1 MFTING
7 ERWLVKFEQPSAEIF
22 ITEDGFRTIG
32 VCDDATKT
40 IHLANSLRGKFLK
53 KVLCHELTHAAMF
66 SYNVELS
73 YEQEE
78 LLADLLA
85 TYGEEII
92 DITDSLFDRLKER
105 H

>member
-7 ERWLVKFEQPSAEIF
+7 EKWLVKFEQPSAEIF
-22 ITEDGFRTIG
+22 ITKDGFRTIG

-53 KVLCHELTHAAMF
+53 KVLCHELVHAAMF
-66 SYNVELS
+66 SYNIKLE

-78 LLADLLA
+78 LLANLIA

-92 DITDSLFDRLKER
+92 QITNDVFKRLR
-105 H
+105 Y

>member
-7 ERWLVKFEQPSAEIF
+7 EKWLVKFEQPSAEIF
-22 ITEDGFRTIG
+22 ITEDGSRTIG

-53 KVLCHELTHAAMF
+53 KVLCHELVHAAMF
-66 SYNVELS
+66 SYNIKLE

-78 LLADLLA
+78 LLANLIA

-92 DITDSLFDRLKER
+92 QITNDVFKRLR
-105 H
+105 Y

>member
-7 ERWLVKFEQPSAEIF
+7 EKWLIKFEQPSAEIF

-53 KVLCHELTHAAMF
+53 KVLCHELVHAAMF
-66 SYNVELS
+66 SYNIKLE

-78 LLADLLA
+78 LLANLIA

-92 DITDSLFDRLKER
+92 QITNDVFKRLR
-105 H
+105 Y

>member
-1 MFTING
+1 MLTING
-7 ERWLVKFEQPSAEIF
+7 EKWLVKFEQPSAEIF

-53 KVLCHELTHAAMF
+53 KVLCHELVHAAMF
-66 SYNVELS
+66 SYNIKLE

-78 LLADLLA
+78 LLANLIA

-92 DITDSLFDRLKER
+92 QITNDVFKRLR
-105 H
+105 Y

>member
-1 MFTING
+1 MFTINR
-7 ERWLVKFEQPSAEIF
+7 EKWLVKFEQPSAEIF

-40 IHLANSLRGKFLK
+40 IYLANSLRGKFLK
-53 KVLCHELTHAAMF
+53 KVLCHELVHAAMF
-66 SYNVELS
+66 SYNIKLE

-78 LLADLLA
+78 LLANLIA

-92 DITDSLFDRLKER
+92 QITNDVFKRLR
-105 H
+105 Y

>member
-7 ERWLVKFEQPSAEIF
+7 EEWLVKFEQPSAEIF

-53 KVLCHELTHAAMF
+53 KVLCHELVHAAMF
-66 SYNVELS
+66 SYNIKLE

-78 LLADLLA
+78 LLANLIA

-92 DITDSLFDRLKER
+92 QITNDVFKRLR
-105 H
+105 Y

>member
-7 ERWLVKFEQPSAEIF
+7 EKWLVKFEQPSAEIF

-53 KVLCHELTHAAMF
+53 KVLCHELVHAAMF
-66 SYNVELS
+66 SYNIKLE

-78 LLADLLA
+78 LLANLIA

-92 DITDSLFDRLKER
+92 QITNDVFKRLR
-105 H
+105 Y

>member
-7 ERWLVKFEQPSAEIF
+7 EKWLVKFEQPSAEIF

-32 VCDDATKT
+32 VCDDVTKT

-53 KVLCHELTHAAMF
+53 KVLCHELVHAAMF
-66 SYNVELS
+66 SYNIKLE

-78 LLADLLA
+78 LLANLIA

-92 DITDSLFDRLKER
+92 QITNDVFKRLR
-105 H
+105 Y

>member
-7 ERWLVKFEQPSAEIF
+7 EKWLVKFEQPSAEIF

-53 KVLCHELTHAAMF
+53 KVLCHELVHAAMF
-66 SYNVELS
+66 SCNIKLE
-73 YEQEE
+73 YEQEA
-78 LLADLLA
+78 LLANLIA

-92 DITDSLFDRLKER
+92 QITNDVFKRLR
-105 H
+105 Y